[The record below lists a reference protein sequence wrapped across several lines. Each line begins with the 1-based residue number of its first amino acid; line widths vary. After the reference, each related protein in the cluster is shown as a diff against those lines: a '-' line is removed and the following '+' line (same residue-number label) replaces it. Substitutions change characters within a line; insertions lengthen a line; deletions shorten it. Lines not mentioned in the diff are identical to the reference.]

1 MDFTFPD
8 ESTFDIVHSQNEKNL
23 EIDVSL
29 SISVD
34 DKGDPIGI
42 VELEFRNNNFADIEL
57 NPYEG
62 FWYEF

>member
-1 MDFTFPD
+1 MSRYQFQLMTR
-8 ESTFDIVHSQNEKNL
+8 EN
-23 EIDVSL
+23 
-29 SISVD
+29 
-34 DKGDPIGI
+34 PIGI

>member
-1 MDFTFPD
+1 M
-8 ESTFDIVHSQNEKNL
+8 
-23 EIDVSL
+23 SL

-57 NPYEG
+57 NSYEG